1 MSCIFDINV
10 TMILSYII
18 SSSTLFGQNNGYYI
32 HTNSYTHYTLTDI
45 YIYTSSTEDNNT
57 IVTLC
62 CSHIIFQKS
71 FSVSFSG
78 LCVAIN
84 VELFL

>member
-10 TMILSYII
+10 TMILSYLI
-18 SSSTLFGQNNGYYI
+18 SSSTFFGQNNGYYT
-32 HTNSYTHYTLTDI
+32 HANSYTHYILTD
-45 YIYTSSTEDNNT
+45 IYTSSTEDNNT